1 MAEISEG
8 QHTGE
13 FIVSEA
19 NGSRSREVVTLLA
32 GSNLKA
38 GAALG
43 KITASGKYCE
53 YNPSNSDGSQTAV
66 AVLYDNVDA
75 TSADK
80 EAVIVARDAEVNKAE
95 LQWFSGASDGQKTTG
110 LGQLALVGIIGR

>member
-1 MAEISEG
+1 MTVISEG

-19 NGSRSREVVTLLA
+19 NGSRSREVVTLLS

-38 GAALG
+38 GAVLG
-43 KITASGKYCE
+43 KVAATGKYKEC
-53 YNPSNSDGSQTAV
+53 NPANSDGSQTAA

-75 TSADK
+75 TAADA
-80 EAVIVARDAEVNKAE
+80 EAVVIARDAEVNKAE
-95 LQWFSGASDGQKTTG
+95 LQWFDGASDGQKTTG